1 MHRARAVLT
10 PAGPHPC
17 HALQAWLRRIS
28 RRPSYDLDMANRRTP
43 RSRRALGAV
52 ALLAS
57 SLLVAAIGIVVSSVP
72 VLVVATTYAVVTGV
86 IAARLLSN
94 ELAQLR
100 RDWARDRAELAD
112 SNRKVAVARSK
123 EHITFAE
130 QMGQRVS
137 LRDSQIATLRDALV
151 TAEIEMA
158 QARERVSAERARR
171 AALEADAD
179 SAASDL
185 ESARTDLRQAQD
197 ALTASESAEL
207 QVRAELLAWEEA
219 ASEET
224 RRQHDRKLA

>member
-1 MHRARAVLT
+1 L
-10 PAGPHPC
+10 
-17 HALQAWLRRIS
+17 AWLPGIVALS
-28 RRPSYDLDMANRRTP
+28 SYDLDMANRRIP
-43 RSRRALGAV
+43 RSRRAVGSV
-52 ALLAS
+52 ALLVS
-57 SLLVAAIGIVVSSVP
+57 SLVVAVIGIVVSTVP
-72 VLVVATTYAVVTGV
+72 VLVAATAYAVVTGV
-86 IAARLLSN
+86 IAARLLSD
-94 ELAQLR
+94 EVAQLR

-112 SNRKVAVARSK
+112 SNRKVAVTRSK
-123 EHITFAE
+123 EHIAFAE

-137 LRDSQIATLRDALV
+137 LRDSQIATLRDAIV

-179 SAASDL
+179 AAQSDL
-185 ESARTDLRQAQD
+185 ESARVDLRQAQD
-197 ALTASESAEL
+197 ALAATESAEL